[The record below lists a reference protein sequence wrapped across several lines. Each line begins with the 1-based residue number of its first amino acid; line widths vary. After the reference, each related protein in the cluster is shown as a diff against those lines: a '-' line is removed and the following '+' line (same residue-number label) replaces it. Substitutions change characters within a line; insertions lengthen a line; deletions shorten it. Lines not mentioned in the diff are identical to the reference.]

1 MTGLVSIL
9 GKKETSPSFSTMWG
23 YDDKS
28 HQQTRNSVLTRYK
41 MSQCLDHRRLDSPT
55 SRTVRNK
62 HLLFEPPSLW
72 YSVTGD
78 NEELT
83 RGVTFSNHSAH
94 NYGTRI
100 QSQV

>member
-1 MTGLVSIL
+1 MTGLVSVL
-9 GKKETSPSFSTMWG
+9 GKKETSPSFSTTWG

-28 HQQTRNSVLTRYK
+28 HRQTRKSVLTRYQ
-41 MSQCLDHRRLDSPT
+41 MSHCLDHQRLESPT

-78 NEELT
+78 NEDLR
-83 RGVTFSNHSAH
+83 RGVTVSNRSAH
-94 NYGTRI
+94 NYGTRT